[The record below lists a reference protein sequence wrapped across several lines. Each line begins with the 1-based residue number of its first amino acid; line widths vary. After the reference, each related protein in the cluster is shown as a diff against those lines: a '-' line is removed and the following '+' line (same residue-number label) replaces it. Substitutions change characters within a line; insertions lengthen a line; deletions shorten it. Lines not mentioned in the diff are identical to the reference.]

1 MVLAW
6 KSWKVWAGT
15 PDPVGP
21 VCLDPP
27 PPPPRF
33 APPPD
38 TRPGLA
44 PPSLQKEE
52 EEAVELLV
60 EEPTLSIGMT
70 VFYYRQ
76 GLKIMLW
83 QWMERLWWRCGAG
96 VRTLKL
102 VSLYLPQVEHRCRHV
117 HNIMG
122 LKIQVINNN
131 IRNVWCYTSDVCWF
145 YDFTFCII
153 LCFWWRW
160 IGLFERKL
168 CLQLKLDYQRNS
180 WFLPWQDSRCPIT
193 YPVNFKTHWI

>member
-1 MVLAW
+1 MMWFNISTGVNTRMPKQYLAYILSNHSILNHYENIYVNWFLVMVLAW

-15 PDPVGP
+15 PEPVGP

-52 EEAVELLV
+52 EEEAEELLV
-60 EEPTLSIGMT
+60 EEPPALSTGMT

-76 GLKIMLW
+76 QGLKTMLTR
-83 QWMERLWWRCGAG
+83 QRQERLWWRCGAG

-102 VSLYLPQVEHRCRHV
+102 VSLYLPQVQHRCRHV

-122 LKIQVINNN
+122 LKIGVIHHSY
-131 IRNVWCYTSDVCWF
+131 W
-145 YDFTFCII
+145 
-153 LCFWWRW
+153 L
-160 IGLFERKL
+160 
-168 CLQLKLDYQRNS
+168 
-180 WFLPWQDSRCPIT
+180 
-193 YPVNFKTHWI
+193 

>member
-1 MVLAW
+1 M
-6 KSWKVWAGT
+6 
-15 PDPVGP
+15 GP

-83 QWMERLWWRCGAG
+83 QWMERLW
-96 VRTLKL
+96 
-102 VSLYLPQVEHRCRHV
+102 
-117 HNIMG
+117 
-122 LKIQVINNN
+122 
-131 IRNVWCYTSDVCWF
+131 
-145 YDFTFCII
+145 
-153 LCFWWRW
+153 
-160 IGLFERKL
+160 
-168 CLQLKLDYQRNS
+168 
-180 WFLPWQDSRCPIT
+180 
-193 YPVNFKTHWI
+193 

>member
-122 LKIQVINNN
+122 LKIQVINND
-131 IRNVWCYTSDVCWF
+131 IRNFDVTHQMLHHILLDLRFYILYNSLFLMEGDRSVWKKIMSAAKA
-145 YDFTFCII
+145 
-153 LCFWWRW
+153 
-160 IGLFERKL
+160 GLPEK
-168 CLQLKLDYQRNS
+168 QLISALTR
-180 WFLPWQDSRCPIT
+180 I
-193 YPVNFKTHWI
+193 